1 MRVGDGCQLQ
11 YLIYKKKSRWL
22 FFVCVFALESP
33 FSSDWLFLQTVPNCC
48 GFFGILPKFLRIRW
62 DFLRLQHSKGLPR
75 VPRDSCIMIIARWS
89 LSFMFIPVFLHSSNS
104 FDWFV
109 WTCDNRCLFSVV
121 SFFSLF
127 HYLSCLMY
135 RTEKKTKIN
144 ENPCFPLSIKIQWD
158 ATSS

>member
-1 MRVGDGCQLQ
+1 MRVGNGCQLQ

-22 FFVCVFALESP
+22 FSVCVFALESP

-89 LSFMFIPVFLHSSNS
+89 LSFMFIPVFRLFSIS
-104 FDWFV
+104 FDWFLSERV
-109 WTCDNRCLFSVV
+109 IIAVFCRFFFPY
-121 SFFSLF
+121 SFFTCRVRCIVL
-127 HYLSCLMY
+127 
-135 RTEKKTKIN
+135 KKTKIN
-144 ENPCFPLSIKIQWD
+144 ETPCFPPLNKD
-158 ATSS
+158 TMERH